1 MIGWSQQPFMS
12 SKSPRSAQ
20 VSQPSDPGARE
31 APLPQ
36 REQDAWHPDRPSGY
50 TPAFSADRHIGT
62 ALRETYRAFARAV
75 TSNLAPL
82 GLTLSMWFALRSLWE
97 ADGLS
102 QAALGRRIELNP
114 AAIVAVLNALEE
126 AGLVERRRTRKD
138 RRVYHVFLTAA
149 GRKLRTNATALAL
162 QVDAR
167 ALRGIDHAEIERTLA
182 TLTRLRSNLAEPE
195 DNNEGISGRTT

>member
-1 MIGWSQQPFMS
+1 MPQKP
-12 SKSPRSAQ
+12 ALL
-20 VSQPSDPGARE
+20 SDPAATTDGS
-31 APLPQ
+31 PQ
-36 REQDAWHPDRPSGY
+36 RELTDRELGSAGF

-75 TSNLAPL
+75 SQNLAPL

-102 QAALGRRIELNP
+102 QAELGRRIELKP
-114 AAIVAVLNALEE
+114 AAVVAVVNALEA

-138 RRVYHVFLTAA
+138 GRIYNVFLTAA
-149 GRKLRTNATALAL
+149 GRKLRTRATALAL

-167 ALRGIDHAEIERTLA
+167 AMRGVKPDEIEQVLAILKRLRG
-182 TLTRLRSNLAEPE
+182 NLA
-195 DNNEGISGRTT
+195 DNR